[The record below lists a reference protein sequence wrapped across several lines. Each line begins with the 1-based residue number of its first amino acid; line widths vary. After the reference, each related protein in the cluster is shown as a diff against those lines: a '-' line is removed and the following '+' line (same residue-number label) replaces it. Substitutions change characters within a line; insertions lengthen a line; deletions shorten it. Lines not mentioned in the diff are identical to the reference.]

1 MRHGVILINEQRLKW
16 VFLGLLAV
24 VLALAVSYLGKTAP
38 TARPEASS
46 NPTGPTQAESAMQGF
61 RFAQEE
67 KNASWNLE
75 ARSAE
80 IGDGGRTAKL
90 EDVRIVVRNSDG
102 WEVTATGSWGFVA
115 LETKDMEISG
125 GVRAV
130 SSDGYTFT
138 TDQLRWSARKQTL
151 TTDEKV
157 VMDGPAVI
165 VRGTGLVVHAATKR
179 VEVLRDVETTFK
191 P

>member
-1 MRHGVILINEQRLKW
+1 MKQGAILINEQRLKW
-16 VFLGLLAV
+16 VFLALLAV
-24 VLALAVSYLGKTAP
+24 VLAAAVSYLGKTAP

-46 NPTGPTQAESAMQGF
+46 NPSGPTQAESAMQGF
-61 RFAQEE
+61 RFAQDE
-67 KNASWNLE
+67 KNSSWNLE

-90 EDVRIVVRNSDG
+90 EDVRVIVRNSEG
-102 WEVTATGSWGFVA
+102 WQVTATGAQGVVG

-130 SSDGYTFT
+130 SSDGYTFV
-138 TDQLRWSARKQTL
+138 TDRLKWSARDQTL
-151 TTDEKV
+151 TTEQKV
-157 VMDGPAVI
+157 EMDGPAVI

-179 VEVLRDVETTFK
+179 VQVLRDVETTFK